1 MKAVRFCTMT
11 VFSLCLAL
19 PIASA
24 QYAIEWYTVDGGGGY
39 SAGGTFELDGTIGQ
53 PDAGPA
59 ATMTGGTFEL
69 AGGFWPGTLIC
80 HCPGDMNG
88 DGLLDARDI
97 QKFVECLTAAPGNC
111 NCADVDRA
119 NGVNLDDVGDFV
131 ADLLSAAVCD

>member
-1 MKAVRFCTMT
+1 MLFR
-11 VFSLCLAL
+11 S
-19 PIASA
+19 
-24 QYAIEWYTVDGGGGY
+24 
-39 SAGGTFELDGTIGQ
+39 
-53 PDAGPA
+53 
-59 ATMTGGTFEL
+59 
-69 AGGFWPGTLIC
+69 LIC